1 MKRSHS
7 ILYLTHDGLT
17 DPLGQSQIL
26 PYLVGLSKSGF
37 RITIISFEK
46 PYRFES
52 GEHIIRRICDDA
64 EISWV
69 PLKYHRTPPVA
80 ATLYDVLKLR
90 RVASTL
96 VRQQGF
102 SIVHCRSYVTSL
114 VGLHLKLR
122 YGLRFIFD
130 MRGFWADERV
140 EGGLW
145 NVRNPIFRRIYNY
158 FKKRELEFIKNA
170 DHTVVLTEA
179 ARKFITESFKVS
191 NVSVIPCCVD
201 MDIFDR
207 NRVDQSKSRML
218 REDLGI
224 AADDHVLLYLGS
236 LGTWYLTD
244 EMFDYFRSL
253 RKQNPSARFLVLTP
267 DSALVPKEENIITR
281 SVPRHEVP
289 DYIALANASVCFVK
303 PVFSKTGSSATKMA
317 EVLAMGVPVLV
328 NPGWGDVDHIKD
340 EVPGITLVDPE
351 SPNATFPPA
360 FSGSGDRF
368 REYFSL
374 DSGVRRYAAIYEDLI
389 QDL

>member
-1 MKRSHS
+1 MEKR

-26 PYLVGLSKSGF
+26 PYLVGLSRNGF
-37 RITIISFEK
+37 RITIVSFEK
-46 PYRFES
+46 PDRFES
-52 GEHIIRRICDDA
+52 GERNIRKICDDVG
-64 EISWV
+64 ISWL
-69 PLKYHRTPPVA
+69 PLRYHRTPPVI
-80 ATLYDVLKLR
+80 ATLCDVLKLR
-90 RVASTL
+90 RVASRL
-96 VRQQGF
+96 VRQHRY

-114 VGLHLKLR
+114 AGLHLKFR

-145 NVRNPIFRRIYNY
+145 NLENPIFRTIYRY

-179 ARKFITESFKVS
+179 AGKFITESFKVT

-201 MDIFDR
+201 MEIFNR
-207 NRVDQSKSRML
+207 NRVDQSRVRSL
-218 REDLGI
+218 RAELGI
-224 AADDHVLLYLGS
+224 AVDDPVLLYLGS

-253 RKQNPSARFLVLTP
+253 RKQNPSTRFVVLTP
-267 DSALVPKEENIITR
+267 DTALVPKEENIITR
-281 SVPRHEVP
+281 SVPRREVP
-289 DYIALANASVCFVK
+289 NYIALANASVCFIK

-328 NPGWGDVDHIKD
+328 NPGWGDVDHLKD

-351 SPNATFPPA
+351 NPNATFPPA

-374 DSGVRRYAAIYEDLI
+374 ESGVRKYSAIYEELI